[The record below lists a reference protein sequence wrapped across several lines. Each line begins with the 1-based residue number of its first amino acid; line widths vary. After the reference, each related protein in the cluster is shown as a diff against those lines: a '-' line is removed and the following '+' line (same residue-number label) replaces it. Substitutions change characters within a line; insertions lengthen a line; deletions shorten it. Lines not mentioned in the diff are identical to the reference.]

1 LQSQLASG
9 VDLVLEVVVAFVY
22 RYGLGDVDL
31 MVEGVVVLEEM
42 GVSTLIVIVIDLL
55 DSWVDMA
62 NRA

>member
-1 LQSQLASG
+1 MQSQLASG

>member
-1 LQSQLASG
+1 M
-9 VDLVLEVVVAFVY
+9 Y